1 MNLQDKADLNSLR
14 KEKEENLAKISRLT
28 KEVENLKSENASNIA
43 QIIHLK
49 DQVSQMILKLILTD
63 IKFLKIILRLQQRWA
78 LFK

>member
-43 QIIHLK
+43 QIIDLK
-49 DQVSQMILKLILTD
+49 DQVSQMI
-63 IKFLKIILRLQQRWA
+63 
-78 LFK
+78 

>member
-1 MNLQDKADLNSLR
+1 MFRYDGIMLKR
-14 KEKEENLAKISRLT
+14 ENLAKISRLT